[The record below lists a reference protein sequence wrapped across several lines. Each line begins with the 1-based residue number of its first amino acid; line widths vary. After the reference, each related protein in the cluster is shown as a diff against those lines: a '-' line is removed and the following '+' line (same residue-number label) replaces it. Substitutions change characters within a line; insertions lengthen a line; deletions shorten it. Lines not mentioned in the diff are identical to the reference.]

1 MDIKKIDTILQET
14 AYVRTG
20 GTLEELKCAQYL
32 QGECRKLSRL
42 CKSNQNTGFKYKF
55 DTLGQEPEGLTWWD
69 LDKDYRAPAKER
81 GQLHVILLDND
92 PGGTDDLVFKHF
104 RRNK

>member
-1 MDIKKIDTILQET
+1 M
-14 AYVRTG
+14 
-20 GTLEELKCAQYL
+20 
-32 QGECRKLSRL
+32 
-42 CKSNQNTGFKYKF
+42 
-55 DTLGQEPEGLTWWD
+55 TWWD
-69 LDKDYRAPAKER
+69 LDKDARAPAKER